1 MIGAKILPPLIFIF
15 VIHIENGGNFA
26 RASYYKTFNLVNSG
40 DHYLITYSKDH
51 NLRSCLECVTMMVG
65 KMRDLQGFGCGSHSS
80 CFYIPRCLNLRK
92 SPQIIRA
99 SSLQK
104 VYVKSGHVQT
114 TSEYLTNLA
123 LGKSNIKFLRIF
135 VDYHFVFIILFYCQ
149 FTQ

>member
-1 MIGAKILPPLIFIF
+1 MLQPLIFIST
-15 VIHIENGGNFA
+15 ICIQNGGNLA
-26 RASYYKTFNLVNSG
+26 RTSYRKTFNLANSG
-40 DHYLITYSKDH
+40 NHYLITYSKDH

-92 SPQIIRA
+92 SSQIIRA

-104 VYVKSGHVQT
+104 VYVKSGLDIEQT

-123 LGKSNIKFLRIF
+123 LGKSKINFRKNLCGLITLSS
-135 VDYHFVFIILFYCQ
+135 
-149 FTQ
+149 